1 MVIEGI
7 QYAQPT
13 GTVNMQIIHIY
24 KIHYNC
30 YEIKSILENIE
41 DFKGHAVLTRTPVK
55 ATIVKTPE
63 LKSFKKE
70 DNSSYQRIFADFQF
84 ENIPDPITFSIGL
97 NVIVLKT

>member
-1 MVIEGI
+1 M
-7 QYAQPT
+7 
-13 GTVNMQIIHIY
+13 NIH

-30 YEIKSILENIE
+30 YEVKSILENIE
-41 DFKGHAVLTRTPVK
+41 DFEEDAVLTRTPVK
-55 ATIVKTPE
+55 ATIAKTPE

-97 NVIVLKT
+97 NVTVLKT